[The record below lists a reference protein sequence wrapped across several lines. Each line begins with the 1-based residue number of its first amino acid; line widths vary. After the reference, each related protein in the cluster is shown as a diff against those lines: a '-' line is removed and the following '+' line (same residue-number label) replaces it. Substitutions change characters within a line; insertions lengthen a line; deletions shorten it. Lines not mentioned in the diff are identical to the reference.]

1 MEEAFTQQQIDDEV
15 KNAPEGEREAWE
27 QAAKDV
33 ERQNPSVAPEIS
45 KEANEKIL
53 ALVPQE
59 WIKRIPFF
67 VRKHAT
73 TMTCQKIAN
82 EHPDLYAEAA
92 KPGELQEPTRSQLS
106 TIVNGI
112 FEQKM
117 KKHNL

>member
-1 MEEAFTQQQIDDEV
+1 MSETLTNEQIEDEV
-15 KNAPEGEREAWE
+15 KNAPAGEGTAWE

-33 ERQNPSVAPEIS
+33 EEKHPPVAAEVS
-45 KEANEKIL
+45 KEANQKIL

-92 KPGELQEPTRSQLS
+92 KPGELEGETREQLS
-106 TIVNGI
+106 AIVNGI